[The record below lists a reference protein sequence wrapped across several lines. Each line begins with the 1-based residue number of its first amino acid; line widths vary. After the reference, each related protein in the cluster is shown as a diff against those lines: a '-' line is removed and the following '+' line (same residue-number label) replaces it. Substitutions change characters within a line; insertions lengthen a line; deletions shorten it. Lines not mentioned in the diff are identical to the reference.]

1 MYGMCMYMCLAGG
14 SKVSWEDVGQ
24 AKAGVPDWSAHSIY
38 EFEFDTTFPSF
49 LLQ

>member
-1 MYGMCMYMCLAGG
+1 MVCVCTWAWQVE
-14 SKVSWEDVGQ
+14 VSWGSVGK

-38 EFEFDTTFPSF
+38 EFEFDTIFPSF

>member
-1 MYGMCMYMCLAGG
+1 MCMYMCLAGG
-14 SKVSWEDVGQ
+14 SKQVSWGSVGK
-24 AKAGVPDWSAHSIY
+24 AKAGVPDWTAHSIY

>member
-1 MYGMCMYMCLAGG
+1 MYMGLAGG
-14 SKVSWEDVGQ
+14 SKLGEVGK